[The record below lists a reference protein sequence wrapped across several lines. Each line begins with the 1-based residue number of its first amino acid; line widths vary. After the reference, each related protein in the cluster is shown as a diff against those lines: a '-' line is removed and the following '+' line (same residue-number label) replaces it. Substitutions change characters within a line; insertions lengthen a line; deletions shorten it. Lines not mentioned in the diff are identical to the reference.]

1 MSVTSLK
8 TMANM
13 LCLTVQNKI
22 TQRTNLDN
30 HQMDT
35 LYATL
40 VKKVLLTVNVWC
52 NGRSLWTGKSDGT
65 NKK

>member
-52 NGRSLWTGKSDGT
+52 NGRSLWTGKRDGT